1 MKNLIAFK
9 DYGFLELN
17 KQDLMNIYG
26 GAPSKDTSF
35 AYDVLYYVGVFF
47 RSAYE
52 MGKAARG
59 NPHI

>member
-1 MKNLIAFK
+1 
-9 DYGFLELN
+9 
-17 KQDLMNIYG
+17 MNIYG